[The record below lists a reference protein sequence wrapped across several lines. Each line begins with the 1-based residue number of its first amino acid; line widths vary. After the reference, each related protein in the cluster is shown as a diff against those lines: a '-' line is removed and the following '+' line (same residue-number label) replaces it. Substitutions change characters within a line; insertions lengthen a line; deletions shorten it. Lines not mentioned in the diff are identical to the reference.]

1 MADQVPGINIES
13 QQRWRNSSPL
23 LLLVADP
30 RILAHAAS
38 LRAACDGRERGKT
51 DRNGLSGA
59 EMKRAFHRLSGTGL
73 ESLLV
78 SPHFYHLLFLPD
90 ACSEHLG
97 ELKPW
102 GVAEQVG
109 ARCPIRLLSDTQE
122 RLQQRGRGKI
132 INLRVP
138 WLLGV
143 PRVKS
148 GSKCCQQ
155 QQSWDGKRAQEAAG
169 SSARGE
175 SIQPST

>member
-23 LLLVADP
+23 LLLIADP
-30 RILAHAAS
+30 RILAHAAL
-38 LRAACDGRERGKT
+38 LRAACDGRERGKM
-51 DRNGLSGA
+51 DRNGLSGP
-59 EMKRAFHRLSGTGL
+59 EMKRAFHRHSGNGL
-73 ESLLV
+73 ESSLV
-78 SPHFYHLLFLPD
+78 SPHFYHPLFLPD

-102 GVAEQVG
+102 GVAEQAG
-109 ARCPIRLLSDTQE
+109 ACCPTRLLSDTQE

-132 INLRVP
+132 IHLQVP
-138 WLLGV
+138 WLLDA

-155 QQSWDGKRAQEAAG
+155 QQSWDGKLAQEAAG